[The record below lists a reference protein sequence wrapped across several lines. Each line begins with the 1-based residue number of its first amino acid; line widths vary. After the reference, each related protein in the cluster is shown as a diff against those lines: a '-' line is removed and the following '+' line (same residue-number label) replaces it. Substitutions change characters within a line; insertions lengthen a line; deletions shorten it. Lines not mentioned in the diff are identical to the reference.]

1 MPIAAARLF
10 ATDAFPLPLPS
21 GHRFPIEKYALL
33 RRRVVAAGVVPA
45 DAIAVPEPIADS
57 ALRAVHHP
65 AYVDAVLAGALS
77 PEAERRIGFPWSPA
91 MVERSR
97 RSAGATA
104 AAAEAA
110 LTGGLGI
117 TLAGGTHHAMAAR
130 GEGYCVFN
138 DVAVAARAL
147 RQAGRVRRA
156 LVIDC
161 DVHQGNGTA
170 ELFGDDPTVFTFDVY
185 GARNYPFDKVAP
197 DLAIPLPDG
206 TGDDAYLDALGHG
219 VRDAF
224 ARAKP
229 EIVFYVSGA
238 DPYEGDRLGRLALTR
253 AGLAERDR
261 VVFTACRA
269 AGVPTVVTMAGGY
282 AAAITDTVEIHLTT
296 VVTALRIVGGETID
310 IGGSV

>member
-1 MPIAAARLF
+1 MSTAAARLF
-10 ATDAFPLPLPS
+10 ATDAFPLPLPA

-33 RRRVVAAGVVPA
+33 RQRVVASGIVTAE
-45 DAIAVPEPIADS
+45 DIAVPDPIADS
-57 ALRAVHHP
+57 ALRAVHDA
-65 AYVDAVLAGALS
+65 AYVDAVLAGTLS
-77 PEAERRIGFPWSPA
+77 PEAERRIGFPWSSD

-97 RSAGATA
+97 RSAGATVA
-104 AAAEAA
+104 AADAA
-110 LTGGLGI
+110 LAGGLGI

-147 RQAGRVRRA
+147 RSARRVRRV

-170 ELFGDDPTVFTFDVY
+170 ALFRDDATVFTFDMY
-185 GARNYPFDKVAP
+185 GARNYPFEKVAP

-206 TGDDAYLDALGHG
+206 TGDDGYLEALTHG
-219 VRDAF
+219 LRDAF

-229 EIVFYVSGA
+229 DIVFYVSGA

-253 AGLAERDR
+253 RGLGERDR
-261 VVFTACRA
+261 TVFAACRG

-282 AAAITDTVEIHLTT
+282 AATITDTVEIHLHT
-296 VVTALRIVGGETID
+296 VATALRIVGGEA
-310 IGGSV
+310 IGLVGYA

>member
-1 MPIAAARLF
+1 MPIAAARVF
-10 ATDAFPLPLPS
+10 ATDAFPLPLPA

-33 RRRVVAAGVVPA
+33 RQRVVATGVVA
-45 DAIAVPEPIADS
+45 VEDIARPDPIADS
-57 ALRAVHHP
+57 VLRAVHDVT
-65 AYVDAVLAGALS
+65 YVNAVLSGTLS
-77 PEAERRIGFPWSPA
+77 AEAQRRIGFPWSPE

-110 LTGGLGI
+110 LTGGLGM
-117 TLAGGTHHAMAAR
+117 TLAGGTHHALAAR

-147 RQAGRVRRA
+147 RQARRVRRV

-170 ELFGDDPTVFTFDVY
+170 ALFRDDPTVFTFDVY
-185 GARNYPFDKVAP
+185 GARNYPFEKVAP

-206 TGDDAYLDALGHG
+206 TGDDGYLEALSHG

-253 AGLAERDR
+253 QGLAERDH

-282 AAAITDTVEIHLTT
+282 AANIADTVEIHVNT
-296 VVTALRIVGGETID
+296 VVTAVRVLGGALN
-310 IGGSV
+310 GRRGPP

>member
-1 MPIAAARLF
+1 MPTAAARLF
-10 ATDAFPLPLPS
+10 ATDAFPLPLPA

-33 RRRVVAAGVVPA
+33 RERVVAAGIVAAEDIGVP
-45 DAIAVPEPIADS
+45 DPIAES
-57 ALRAVHHP
+57 ALRAVHAP
-65 AYVDAVLAGALS
+65 AYVDAVFTGTLP
-77 PEAERRIGFPWSPA
+77 PEAQRRIGFPWSPA

-104 AAAEAA
+104 AAAEVA
-110 LTGGLGI
+110 LAGGLGI

-138 DVAVAARAL
+138 DVAVAAHAL
-147 RQAGRVRRA
+147 RQARRVRRV

-170 ELFGDDPTVFTFDVY
+170 ALFRDDPTVFTFDVY

-206 TGDDAYLDALGHG
+206 TGDDGYVEALTHG
-219 VRDAF
+219 VRNAF

-253 AGLAERDR
+253 QGLAERDR
-261 VVFTACRA
+261 TVFAACRA

-282 AAAITDTVEIHLTT
+282 AATIADTVEIHFNT
-296 VVTALRIVGGETID
+296 VTTALRIVGGDAIEV
-310 IGGSV
+310 IGLA